1 MSEKVLMGQDKP
13 NVIVLDQII
22 ENIPYFVFWKDLESR
37 YLGANQKFA
46 QAAGFKTA
54 QDIVGKNDFDGC
66 WTQEE
71 AEFFR
76 KVDREVM
83 DNDKPILNF
92 EEPQQ
97 QLDGSTRHLLTSK
110 VPLHDANGKVI
121 GILGIYTDITDRKA
135 LEVEKD
141 RALADLRDIQQQ
153 MIHTEKMRSLGEMA
167 GGIAHEINN
176 PLAIIDGFVQAAI
189 KNLESDNIDKKTAL
203 RCLQKVSDTV
213 LRIEKIVSNMRTI
226 SHVDEELELKYE
238 SLDEIITG
246 VLSLCQE
253 KLKYEQ
259 ISFSINYDSE
269 ALKRLEVK
277 CNRVS
282 LTQTLLNLIGNA
294 KDAVAELENKWI
306 EINII
311 HNGSLQI
318 QIKDSGHGVSEAI
331 EKKMFQPF
339 FTTKEVGKGTGIG
352 LSLSRQLMNRQGA
365 KLQYDHND
373 KNTSFLIQ
381 FQNSNIRNTKEVA

>member
-1 MSEKVLMGQDKP
+1 
-13 NVIVLDQII
+13 
-22 ENIPYFVFWKDLESR
+22 
-37 YLGANQKFA
+37 
-46 QAAGFKTA
+46 
-54 QDIVGKNDFDGC
+54 
-66 WTQEE
+66 
-71 AEFFR
+71 
-76 KVDREVM
+76 
-83 DNDKPILNF
+83 
-92 EEPQQ
+92 
-97 QLDGSTRHLLTSK
+97 
-110 VPLHDANGKVI
+110 
-121 GILGIYTDITDRKA
+121 
-135 LEVEKD
+135 
-141 RALADLRDIQQQ
+141 
-153 MIHTEKMRSLGEMA
+153 
-167 GGIAHEINN
+167 
-176 PLAIIDGFVQAAI
+176 
-189 KNLESDNIDKKTAL
+189 
-203 RCLQKVSDTV
+203 
-213 LRIEKIVSNMRTI
+213 MRTI